1 VADVLSGDREP
12 TGRLTQ
18 SWPAHPDQAGD
29 LFDYDTLAQQATYR
43 HQPNPYAFA
52 FGLTL
57 DPAGNV
63 YVSDNPDVL
72 APPNNVAHVW
82 KVNVG
87 TTGPAQPALT
97 SKPGNPTNNAS
108 PGVRV
113 PVHQRRRDLPVLA
126 GSDHHPGDGGQLH
139 RRAPRGRP
147 SAPWPT
153 ARGPSRSVPSTALA

>member
-1 VADVLSGDREP
+1 LGS
-12 TGRLTQ
+12 TLTAP
-18 SWPAHPDQAGD
+18 SS
-29 LFDYDTLAQQATYR
+29 
-43 HQPNPYAFA
+43 PYAFA

-108 PGVRV
+108 PDMTEVGEIT
-113 PVHQRRRDLPVLA
+113 PCSSTPE
-126 GSDHHPGDGGQLH
+126 GQH
-139 RRAPRGRP
+139 FRANP
-147 SAPWPT
+147 SVIFAD
-153 ARGPSRSVPSTALA
+153 SVELRFADRKVVA